1 MANESLTEFIDTIG
15 NEERDVL
22 EQAEIMIKYKG
33 YLDREQDVAD
43 KLSRLE
49 YVSIPLEMDYSK
61 FSSLSNEA
69 KEKLSDIRPGTLG
82 QAGRISGIKPSDISV
97 LMIYLGR

>member
-1 MANESLTEFIDTIG
+1 MRR
-15 NEERDVL
+15 RDVL

-33 YLDREQDVAD
+33 YLDRERDVAD

-49 YVSIPLEMDYSK
+49 YVVIPDSIDYGK

-69 KEKLSDIRPGTLG
+69 KEKLSEIGPKTLG
-82 QAGRISGIKPSDISV
+82 QASRISGIKPSDISV